1 MDFLISNLISTVVAL
16 IAATWILTR
25 YFKGSVFVQ
34 IGIIWLINLLAL
46 MVLVGMKY
54 KYFEQDRLINILI
67 TFANVGISLICFYTA
82 SIRVVT
88 PLSKAVNNLQALST
102 GDLTIQTEIDDR
114 FKNNDIGKLQSA
126 TKTLR
131 ENLVNI
137 VKEIQDNA
145 HELNLASDEFRQF
158 SLKIAEA
165 TNEQAASIEEI
176 SSSIEEVT
184 ANIQQN
190 LENAKIAEINAQTTS
205 QNVLKSV
212 NSSEKTKNLSNQINE
227 KIKLIS
233 DIASQTNIL
242 ALNAAI
248 EAARAGESGK
258 GFAVVAGEVRRLAE
272 RATKAA
278 KEIEELSAQLNHSAE
293 ETAKR
298 LDEAG
303 PITEKNLSLL
313 REIAATTQEQ
323 SVACEQVSN
332 SVSLLNQT
340 AQANASNAQ
349 VLEQQSLS
357 LHQQAQA
364 VYTTTNYFKLA
375 NLEKQ
380 IHKKQALK
388 NISYP
393 TAKKTPVSAQ
403 KSSHESKP
411 VKTITAT
418 PQKATGI
425 DLNLDIPDDS
435 TLKNFKDDD
444 FIRF

>member
-1 MDFLISNLISTVVAL
+1 MDFFISNLISTVVAL

-82 SIRVVT
+82 SIRVVI
-88 PLSKAVNNLQALST
+88 PLSNAVSNLQSLAS
-102 GDLTIQTEIDDR
+102 GDLTIQIEIENR
-114 FKNNDIGKLQSA
+114 FKNNDIGKLQLA

-131 ENLVNI
+131 DNLLSI
-137 VKEIQDNA
+137 VQEIRDNA
-145 HELNLASDEFRQF
+145 HELNLASEEFRQ
-158 SLKIAEA
+158 SSQKISGAS
-165 TNEQAASIEEI
+165 NQQAASIEEI

-190 LENAKIAEINAQTTS
+190 LENAKIAETNAQITS
-205 QNVLKSV
+205 QNVQKSL
-212 NSSEKTKNLSNQINE
+212 NSSENTKSLSNLIND

-278 KEIEELSAQLNHSAE
+278 KEIEQLSMQLNQSAE
-293 ETAKR
+293 ETAQR
-298 LDEAG
+298 LDEAA
-303 PITEKNLSLL
+303 PATEKNLSLL
-313 REIAATTQEQ
+313 REITATNQEQ
-323 SVACEQVSN
+323 TIAFEQINHAVT
-332 SVSLLNQT
+332 LLNQT
-340 AQANASNAQ
+340 AQSNASNAQ

-375 NLEKQ
+375 NQSKQ
-380 IHKKQALK
+380 VLKKPTLK
-388 NISYP
+388 HISQP
-393 TAKKTPVSAQ
+393 TAQKVTVFSQKPTHGPQSIKTF
-403 KSSHESKP
+403 
-411 VKTITAT
+411 TTT
-418 PQKATGI
+418 PKKATGI
-425 DLNLDIPDDS
+425 DLNLDLPDDS
-435 TLKNFKDDD
+435 TLKNLRDDD